1 MALTDP
7 YRQGKG
13 REIAGDGASMGEG
26 DVAEREM
33 WWSPTEYMSAQY
45 VQNQMQNDIITF
57 LWYRLSDCPMADSL
71 TWLTVN
77 KCVYWLLWRLAA
89 VYV

>member
-1 MALTDP
+1 MLAALSPPWLGWMALTDP

-33 WWSPTEYMSAQY
+33 W
-45 VQNQMQNDIITF
+45 
-57 LWYRLSDCPMADSL
+57 
-71 TWLTVN
+71 
-77 KCVYWLLWRLAA
+77 
-89 VYV
+89 